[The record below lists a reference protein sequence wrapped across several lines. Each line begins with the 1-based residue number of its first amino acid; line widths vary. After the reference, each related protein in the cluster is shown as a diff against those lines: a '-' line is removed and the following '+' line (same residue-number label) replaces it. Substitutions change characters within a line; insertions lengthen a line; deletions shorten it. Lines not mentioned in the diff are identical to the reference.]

1 MLEDDWCERPDLA
14 CAMVWV
20 SLPDTDPAEEEEE
33 QREMDSERPDLGL
46 ARSTLPETAPAEKE
60 EEQREMNSL
69 MSDLG
74 LGLASSTLPETSPA
88 EVEQAQAE
96 RVEQKL
102 EE

>member
-1 MLEDDWCERPDLA
+1 M
-14 CAMVWV
+14 
-20 SLPDTDPAEEEEE
+20 
-33 QREMDSERPDLGL
+33 REMTDLGLGL

-96 RVEQKL
+96 RVEQLK
-102 EE
+102 E

>member
-1 MLEDDWCERPDLA
+1 
-14 CAMVWV
+14 
-20 SLPDTDPAEEEEE
+20 
-33 QREMDSERPDLGL
+33 
-46 ARSTLPETAPAEKE
+46 
-60 EEQREMNSL
+60 